1 MSDQSHGPEGTGP
14 AQGHEEVQHE
24 DTHLHVEKWEGI
36 WMRATTVMVVV
47 FILAIIVS
55 ATAFGI
61 TVPGVSGRIDPTK
74 LNDPGSPFA
83 QPGLRQ
89 LAPGKYEAFMVAQTW
104 NFLPDK
110 IEIPVGSEIIFHMT
124 ARDVT
129 HGFKLVD
136 TNVNMM
142 ALPGQIS
149 TLSATFNKPGVY
161 NYICHEY
168 CGYVAGAPIG
178 HQTMYG
184 QLTVVATDT
193 LTATETVT
201 GTATTTSTEAAPAA
215 SAPVTETAPV
225 TASAEVT
232 APVAVTAPVTATAP
246 VTEAAAVT
254 ETAAVT
260 TAASVTGTNPV
271 TATAP

>member
-1 MSDQSHGPEGTGP
+1 MSEQSHGPQHDPGFTQGGPEGEH
-14 AQGHEEVQHE
+14 AEGHAEHQA
-24 DTHLHVEKWEGI
+24 LHVEKWEGI

-83 QPGLRQ
+83 QPGLRE
-89 LAPGKYEAFMVAQTW
+89 LAPGKYEAYMVAQTW

-110 IEIPVGSEIIFHMT
+110 IEVPVGSEVIFHLT

-201 GTATTTSTEAAPAA
+201 STATTTGTEAAPAA
-215 SAPVTETAPV
+215 SAPVTE
-225 TASAEVT
+225 
-232 APVAVTAPVTATAP
+232 TAPVTATAP

-260 TAASVTGTNPV
+260 TATSVTGTNPV